1 MPNINVKAQ
10 KELSRSYNFIKLKYF
25 KFNFFNILQA
35 IVKWK
40 DNLLQFYTQ
49 IYDNYF
55 KNIYKYVHYI
65 LLYILLNIYENFVD
79 SLTVS
84 QGRENVQTI
93 SEHGINPTK
102 KTTPNHI

>member
-1 MPNINVKAQ
+1 MCIT
-10 KELSRSYNFIKLKYF
+10 Y
-25 KFNFFNILQA
+25 
-35 IVKWK
+35 
-40 DNLLQFYTQ
+40 
-49 IYDNYF
+49 
-55 KNIYKYVHYI
+55 
-65 LLYILLNIYENFVD
+65 YILLNIYDDFVD

>member
-1 MPNINVKAQ
+1 MSNERTIC
-10 KELSRSYNFIKLKYF
+10 YNFILKFMIITLKTFINMCITY
-25 KFNFFNILQA
+25 
-35 IVKWK
+35 
-40 DNLLQFYTQ
+40 
-49 IYDNYF
+49 
-55 KNIYKYVHYI
+55 
-65 LLYILLNIYENFVD
+65 YILLNIYDDFVD

>member
-1 MPNINVKAQ
+1 
-10 KELSRSYNFIKLKYF
+10 LSNERTICYNFILKFMIITLKTFINMCITY
-25 KFNFFNILQA
+25 
-35 IVKWK
+35 
-40 DNLLQFYTQ
+40 
-49 IYDNYF
+49 
-55 KNIYKYVHYI
+55 
-65 LLYILLNIYENFVD
+65 YILLNIYDDFVD